1 MYFWCGWAKTPFC
14 WHWIAFFWNRTC
26 RDEPHGCSRQ
36 VREHRVAPEAKRR
49 PAEGNQIRVDNIRPS
64 DSFRDARLP
73 GPGQFAGWI
82 EDLLSV
88 LPPIAFLLAVRLI
101 RRPPTKK
108 HPYGYHRSVGIAH
121 LVAAMALV
129 AMGAFLIVD
138 SAAGLFSA
146 EHPTIG
152 VLSCSGIPSGLAGSW
167 SGRCC

>member
-1 MYFWCGWAKTPFC
+1 MT
-14 WHWIAFFWNRTC
+14 N
-26 RDEPHGCSRQ
+26 
-36 VREHRVAPEAKRR
+36 VRSGEVRFGHTQL
-49 PAEGNQIRVDNIRPS
+49 PAEQQEALSKAKKLEWVTIGFLVISTTMVFLVLGNSQ
-64 DSFRDARLP
+64 AMK
-73 GPGQFAGWI
+73 AAWI

-138 SAAGLFSA
+138 SGAGLFSA

-152 VLSCSGIPSGLAGSW
+152 GIELFGQTIWL
-167 SGRCC
+167 